1 MTVFKLYRR
10 IHIPAV
16 VDTGVHVVVDVV
28 AAVPSPVVVGN
39 AVVVSA
45 TAVICKLPSSLMH
58 DGGQSQESITRAG
71 NGHAERRERLAAML
85 MTDDR
90 PTSRATHET

>member
-1 MTVFKLYRR
+1 MQ
-10 IHIPAV
+10 
-16 VDTGVHVVVDVV
+16 
-28 AAVPSPVVVGN
+28 
-39 AVVVSA
+39 
-45 TAVICKLPSSLMH
+45 

-90 PTSRATHET
+90 PPSSAAHEK